1 MYLLFIDTL
10 ATARIT
16 IVALSILFVA
26 AVLLVLYFGGFFSK
40 PGLVV
45 LFKKP
50 VPNNTSEKNI
60 KLYRNRISLLKD
72 TGGVFYTKEEI
83 EGYLSGVFPKLTQS
97 MAGENGYTWVVG
109 FYPMHRKDDTGKTRL
124 DFLLVPTPAKV
135 IIDVDGEKRITE
147 VIDFYEHLGLTGNE
161 VNTSPYRESTPTVAD
176 PRLLADIGFDAGHLY
191 P

>member
-72 TGGVFYTKEEI
+72 TGGVFYTKE
-83 EGYLSGVFPKLTQS
+83 
-97 MAGENGYTWVVG
+97 
-109 FYPMHRKDDTGKTRL
+109 
-124 DFLLVPTPAKV
+124 
-135 IIDVDGEKRITE
+135 
-147 VIDFYEHLGLTGNE
+147 
-161 VNTSPYRESTPTVAD
+161 
-176 PRLLADIGFDAGHLY
+176 
-191 P
+191 